1 MLRDVPESHFYV
13 LKGPFESGRQSPA
26 ALTPSLIVSVFISW
40 LLYFLTYTLMEDSSA
55 FPAIGLVKGA
65 HFYITIL
72 LSILCVM
79 ASVPSFFKKYQKVQY
94 AISIFASQFLFGVCT
109 YLISMMFIGTQQGV
123 TEGNITTLLLLTLG
137 VGVLLIAV
145 TVLRFFRLLKNGE
158 YKYGSAK
165 WKSRMNLELK
175 SNVLLAIVIGVSIVL
190 ILQYIIRNFNADSLE
205 FYIIALLPL
214 ALFYMMLFILPEQL
228 VLLYCK
234 KRFTSFNFEADGKTL
249 KRDTAKGEAQFIPN
263 VPTTILEKKVSPH
276 EKKNSWFQ

>member
-26 ALTPSLIVSVFISW
+26 ALTPSMIVSVFISW
-40 LLYFLTYTLMEDSSA
+40 LLYFLTYTLMGGSSA
-55 FPAIGLVKGA
+55 FPAIELVKEA

-72 LSILCVM
+72 LSILCLI
-79 ASVPSFFKKYQKVQY
+79 ASVPSFYKKYQKAQY
-94 AISIFASQFLFGVCT
+94 AISIFAIQFLFGICL

-123 TEGNITTLLLLTLG
+123 TEGNMKTLLLLTIG
-137 VGVLLIAV
+137 VGVLLLAV
-145 TVLRFFRLLKNGE
+145 TVIRFFRLLKNGE

-175 SNVLLAIVIGVSIVL
+175 SNVPLAIVIGVSIVL

-205 FYIIALLPL
+205 FYIIALMPL